1 MRVVLML
8 VGALVTG
15 ALTAPLPARAE
26 VYKWIDD
33 NGAIHYSNIKPPQGV
48 KVVERFE
55 DAPASTAPVIP
66 REQPAS
72 QRDLALEARVAQLER
87 DLHEAQRARDLYEV
101 QRARDLYEAQQRA
114 NVNPV
119 GPGYDPYYP
128 GYDPYYPGY
137 ASYYPGYYPA
147 YGYVVYGFPIVG
159 VRAAHVRRFPVG
171 VRPHVQPFPS
181 GVRPHVQPFPGGG
194 AIAMR
199 TAPARAMHR

>member
-1 MRVVLML
+1 MRVVPML

-15 ALTAPLPARAE
+15 AFMAPLPARAE

-33 NGAIHYSNIKPPQGV
+33 SGAIHYSNIKPPQSV

-55 DAPASTAPVIP
+55 DAPVSTAPAIP
-66 REQPAS
+66 RAQPAS

-87 DLHEAQRARDLYEV
+87 DLYEAQRARDLYE
-101 QRARDLYEAQQRA
+101 AQRA

-128 GYDPYYPGY
+128 GYASYYPGY
-137 ASYYPGYYPA
+137 ASFYPGYYPA
-147 YGYVVYGFPIVG
+147 YGYVVYGYPIAG
-159 VRAAHVRRFPVG
+159 VHAAHVRRFPGG
-171 VRPHVQPFPS
+171 VRPHVQPFPG

>member
-33 NGAIHYSNIKPPQGV
+33 NGAIHYSNIKPPQSV

-55 DAPASTAPVIP
+55 DAPASTAPAIP

-87 DLHEAQRARDLYEV
+87 DLYEAQRARDV
-101 QRARDLYEAQQRA
+101 YEAQRA
-114 NVNPV
+114 SVTPV

-128 GYDPYYPGY
+128 GYATYYPGY

-147 YGYVVYGFPIVG
+147 YGYVVYGFPIAG

-171 VRPHVQPFPS
+171 VRPHVQPFPG

-194 AIAMR
+194 GIAMR